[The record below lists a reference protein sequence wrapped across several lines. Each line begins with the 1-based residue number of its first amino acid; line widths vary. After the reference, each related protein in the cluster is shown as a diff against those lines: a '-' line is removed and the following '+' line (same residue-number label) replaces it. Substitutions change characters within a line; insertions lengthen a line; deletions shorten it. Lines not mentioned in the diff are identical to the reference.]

1 VRGLTGSLSD
11 TELSER
17 FRLTGL
23 DYVSAIAVSPSGDH
37 VALGLGDGTVVLLEA
52 ERGIQRWRAVAHRE
66 GVLGLEFSPDGNKL
80 ASCGQDTRACIWSLQ
95 GELLT
100 ELPGESSWVELVR
113 WSPRGDR
120 IATASG
126 KKIRIWS
133 KAGAPLVETEPL
145 PSTVTDLAWR
155 TDGSALAACAYGGVH
170 LWTVAA
176 HAKARHLPFKGSLVS
191 LAWSPDMKVIAC
203 GSQDCSVR
211 FWRLSTG
218 RDSEMRGYPF
228 KPRALAWD
236 ATSSL
241 LATSG
246 DSSATLWDFRGKG
259 PEGSAPVRLASHAG
273 IVTTLQFHPRRDLLA
288 SGSQDTS
295 VIVWEPRKSDRPVKI
310 GWLEDEITA
319 LAWFPRTSA
328 LVAADSEG
336 NVVAW
341 DVQGG
346 SRSK

>member
-1 VRGLTGSLSD
+1 MRGLTGTLAD
-11 TELSER
+11 TELHER
-17 FRLTGL
+17 FRRTGL
-23 DYVSAIAVSPSGDH
+23 DYVAALAVSPTGELI
-37 VALGLGDGTVVLLEA
+37 AAGLGDGTVLVLESEQGA
-52 ERGIQRWRAVAHRE
+52 ERWRAAAHLE
-66 GVLGLEFSPDGNKL
+66 GVLGLEFSPDGNRL
-80 ASCGQDTRACIWSLQ
+80 VTWGQDPKARVWSLQ

-100 ELPGESSWVELVR
+100 ELPGESPWVELAR

-120 IATASG
+120 LATSSG
-126 KKIRIWS
+126 KKVRIWS
-133 KAGAPLVETEPL
+133 KAGAPIVETEPL

-176 HAKARHLPFKGSLVS
+176 NAKARHLPFKGSLVS

-203 GSQDCSVR
+203 GSQDCSAR
-211 FWRLSTG
+211 FWRLATG

-246 DSSATLWDFRGKG
+246 DATATVWDFRGKG
-259 PEGSAPVRLASHAG
+259 PEGTAPLRLGSHAG
-273 IVTTLQFHPRRDLLA
+273 VITALQFHPRKDLLL

-295 VIVWEPRKSDRPVKI
+295 VIVWQPRKSDRPIKI
-310 GWLEDEITA
+310 GWLEDEVTA
-319 LAWFPRTSA
+319 LGWFPRTSA
-328 LVAADSEG
+328 FVAADSEG
-336 NVVAW
+336 NVVVW
-341 DVQGG
+341 DV
-346 SRSK
+346 SLD

>member
-1 VRGLTGSLSD
+1 MRGLTGSLAD
-11 TELSER
+11 TELEER

-23 DYVSAIAVSPSGDH
+23 DYVAAMAISPNGEL
-37 VALGLGDGTVVLLEA
+37 VALGLGDGSVLVVEA
-52 ERGIQRWRAVAHRE
+52 EKGETRWRREAHRE

-80 ASCGQDTRACIWSLQ
+80 VTWGQDPSARVWSTQ
-95 GELLT
+95 GDLLSD
-100 ELPGESSWVELVR
+100 LPGDSAWVELAR

-120 IATASG
+120 LATAVG
-126 KKIRIWS
+126 KKVRIWT
-133 KAGAPLVETEPL
+133 KAGAPIVETEPL
-145 PSTVTDLAWR
+145 PSTVADLAWR

-176 HAKARHLPFKGSLVS
+176 NAKARHLPFKGSLVS

-211 FWRLSTG
+211 FWRLATG

-246 DSSATLWDFRGKG
+246 DATPTLWDFRGKG
-259 PEGSAPVRLASHAG
+259 PEGTAPIRLASHAG
-273 IVTTLQFHPRRDLLA
+273 IVTTLQFHPRKDLLL

-295 VIVWEPRKSDRPVKI
+295 VIVWEPRKSDRPLKI
-310 GWLEDEITA
+310 GWLEDEVTA

-328 LVAADSEG
+328 FVAADCEG
-336 NVVAW
+336 TVVAW
-341 DVQGG
+341 AM
-346 SRSK
+346 